1 MKEKRE
7 YLKEEAIEASIK
19 LSNPKISEGS
29 QQIYG
34 SKKRPPTFEQLYKA
48 AMQMREKKH
57 LDTAKR
63 RLELD

>member
-34 SKKRPPTFEQLYKA
+34 SKKRPPTFE
-48 AMQMREKKH
+48 
-57 LDTAKR
+57 
-63 RLELD
+63 